1 MSFRRFGEMTTCPL
15 CLESSSQQRETL
27 KQNKTRQNKT
37 KPKHSKKIKKQ
48 PCIFYIM
55 NIYKVISVKKGCET
69 VVTDWLPS
77 VLIIVCFVGIKDRA
91 LG

>member
-1 MSFRRFGEMTTCPL
+1 
-15 CLESSSQQRETL
+15 
-27 KQNKTRQNKT
+27 
-37 KPKHSKKIKKQ
+37 
-48 PCIFYIM
+48 M

>member
-1 MSFRRFGEMTTCPL
+1 MQLLFVAQYLGA
-15 CLESSSQQRETL
+15 
-27 KQNKTRQNKT
+27 
-37 KPKHSKKIKKQ
+37 I
-48 PCIFYIM
+48 IFYIM